1 MAKNKSKKNHVVRN
15 IVIVVV
21 LVLVVVSVV
30 MCTRDEPE
38 EMYDMDWPT
47 DGIAALLPVP
57 EWAEVDEDSGDATV
71 TGDLIIDSSDYF
83 ECYVAVDSESDYSSY
98 VEACKD
104 AGFTVDYDNDGDSY
118 YALNEDGYEL
128 VLEYYD
134 EDDSDYEY
142 ASMSIE
148 LTAPMTMEEITWPTS
163 GLATNLPVPEWA
175 EVDASSGEAAL
186 TGEITADN
194 TSYFRCYL
202 AVDSID
208 DYTAYI
214 EDCEE
219 AGFTVDAESGDT
231 TYSAQNAEGY
241 QLDLRYSDEDSS
253 SYYGTASLYVSLAAP
268 DDEEEEAEEAETE
281 EAEETEDEAS
291 TETSEEATEET
302 EAETETEAEAETET
316 ETETETEAESTSDT
330 DSTEADVEVGVDAVE
345 LEDEEEIAEEA
356 EGGAFSEL
364 LSLLSYSGFQEIYEE
379 YAQEIEET
387 TPTLV
392 EEFNTEA
399 ASLGSDINALAEL
412 CNEKIQVLAEIE
424 VEGTE
429 VMAAY
434 MYAHSYSDS
443 AYEEYEEYASMLYS
457 VYEEQASLITD
468 AYLDASTGALL
479 G

>member
-148 LTAPMTMEEITWPTS
+148 LTAPMTMEEISWPTS

-175 EVDASSGEAAL
+175 EVDESSGEAAL

-202 AVDSID
+202 SIDSID

-241 QLDLRYSDEDSS
+241 QLDLRYYDEDSS
-253 SYYGTASLYVSLAAP
+253 SYYGTASLYVSLATP

-291 TETSEEATEET
+291 TETSEDATEET
-302 EAETETEAEAETET
+302 ESTEST
-316 ETETETEAESTSDT
+316 ESTSDT

-345 LEDEEEIAEEA
+345 VEDEEAIAEEA

-412 CNEKIQVLAEIE
+412 CNEKIEVLAEIE

-468 AYLDASTGALL
+468 AYLDASTSALL